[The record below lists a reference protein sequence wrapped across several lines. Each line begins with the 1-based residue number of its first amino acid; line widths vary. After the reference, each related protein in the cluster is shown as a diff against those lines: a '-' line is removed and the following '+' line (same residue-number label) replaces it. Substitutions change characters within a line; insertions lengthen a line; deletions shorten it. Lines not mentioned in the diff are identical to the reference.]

1 MRDQN
6 RYTSRQV
13 FRPFYFSN
21 SLLRQLSEES
31 PAHRLP
37 ATLKKS
43 FRDVAKHIITIG
55 SVTKA
60 FKDIQE
66 LETTT
71 LAPKVEG
78 RIIRTDA

>member
-1 MRDQN
+1 M
-6 RYTSRQV
+6 T
-13 FRPFYFSN
+13 
-21 SLLRQLSEES
+21 
-31 PAHRLP
+31 HRLP

-43 FRDVAKHIITIG
+43 FRDVAKNIITIG

-60 FKDIQE
+60 FRDIQE

-78 RIIRTDA
+78 RIIRTDTRSIQVISLKRQDL